1 MGSLSRPFHSVGLG
15 DEEIFCLSFSPYEWS
30 KNFLA
35 IGTENKVVVAN
46 VQYENVSTFCI
57 VKTCHYLLDTSL
69 CMYCFTNCFCYR
81 QDEIQFNVI
90 REFHH
95 FCPVVSLS
103 WSALSSSDTVPKVC
117 KFATAGIDGK
127 IRIYASD
134 LAQSENVL
142 VTCLAYFESLLKVK
156 INIIFIGIEWT
167 C

>member
-35 IGTENKVVVAN
+35 IGTGNKVIIAN
-46 VQYENVSTFCI
+46 VQYENVSVMIKCSLI
-57 VKTCHYLLDTSL
+57 NKCDINMYLLIACQLTCL
-69 CMYCFTNCFCYR
+69 

-95 FCPVVSLS
+95 LCPVITLS

-127 IRIYASD
+127 IRIYSSD
-134 LAQSENVL
+134 LAQSENIL
-142 VTCLAYFESLLKVK
+142 VYLLTCSLYRLLM
-156 INIIFIGIEWT
+156 IIFSFKGAKWPY
-167 C
+167 